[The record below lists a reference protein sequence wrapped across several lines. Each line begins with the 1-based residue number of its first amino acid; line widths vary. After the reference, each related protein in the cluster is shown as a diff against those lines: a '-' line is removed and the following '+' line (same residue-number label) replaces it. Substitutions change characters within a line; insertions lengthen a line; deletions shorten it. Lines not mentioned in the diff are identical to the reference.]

1 MRERGPG
8 GCEAEVTGV
17 GGYAEAEVTVDA
29 RRRSRVWGGPEAQ
42 VRVCA
47 ATKRRLSRAWG
58 VETEVTSMRAEL
70 LFYPHND
77 SSTTTGEP
85 VHLK

>member
-58 VETEVTSMRAEL
+58 VETEVTSVRAEL
-70 LFYPHND
+70 PLPTQRQQHHK
-77 SSTTTGEP
+77 GEP